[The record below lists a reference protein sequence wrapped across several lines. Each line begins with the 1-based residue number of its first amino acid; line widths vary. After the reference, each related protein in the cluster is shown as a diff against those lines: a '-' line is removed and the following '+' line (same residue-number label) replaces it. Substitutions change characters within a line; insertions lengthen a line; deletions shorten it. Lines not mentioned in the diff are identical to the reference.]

1 LNIHAHLIKQLCHAV
16 DIGRATASW

>member
-16 DIGRATASW
+16 DIGRQTASW